1 MDIRLDRDYK
11 TIAFTLLKEKKKTS
25 FKTSGANT
33 ITRDKIHLK
42 KKQMEFTELKIQKQ
56 KQTKKLIKFKGD
68 KTMRE
73 RIKLDQKKKLHRMQH
88 GEAKL

>member
-1 MDIRLDRDYK
+1 
-11 TIAFTLLKEKKKTS
+11 
-25 FKTSGANT
+25 
-33 ITRDKIHLK
+33 
-42 KKQMEFTELKIQKQ
+42 MEFTELKIQKQ
-56 KQTKKLIKFKGD
+56 KQTKKSIGKFKGD

>member
-1 MDIRLDRDYK
+1 
-11 TIAFTLLKEKKKTS
+11 
-25 FKTSGANT
+25 
-33 ITRDKIHLK
+33 
-42 KKQMEFTELKIQKQ
+42 MEFTELKIQKQ